1 MQIQPYIDF
10 SKGVQ
15 HGLGGQRVPL
25 NGTIELTLRCPL
37 TCAHCY
43 NNLPMGDQQAR
54 SAELSRSEERR
65 VGKETRARGS
75 P

>member
-1 MQIQPYIDF
+1 MQLQRYIDF

-25 NGTIELTLRCPL
+25 NGTIEVTLRCPL

-43 NNLPMGDQQAR
+43 NNLPMGDP
-54 SAELSRSEERR
+54 
-65 VGKETRARGS
+65 GS
-75 P
+75 PGRGVELPGTLPCSG